1 MSSNASVELARHAF
15 RERRIGP
22 RYSGKLHLATTISVS
37 LLVALASA
45 AMVEGVR
52 PLEWLTIPLTF
63 LYANLS
69 EYLGHRGPMHHKTR
83 FLYKVFERHSIE
95 HHSFFTDKA
104 ATFDTSRDY
113 KAVLFPPVLLFFF
126 IGGFAIPVGALLY
139 WLISPNVCFL
149 FVLTAVLYF
158 LNYEVLHFAY
168 HAHPDSWLGRLPLM
182 SRLRQHHITHHNR
195 RLMTRYNFNIT
206 YPICDLV
213 FGTLYRGADG
223 DKTLETDHSG
233 APIHE

>member
-1 MSSNASVELARHAF
+1 MSERSVDTARNAF

-22 RYSGKLHLATTISVS
+22 RYSGPLHLATTIVVCVS
-37 LLVALASA
+37 IAGLSA
-45 AMVEGVR
+45 AMLDTVR
-52 PLEWLTIPLTF
+52 PWEWLTIPLTF

-69 EYLGHRGPMHHKTR
+69 EYLGHRGPMHKKTR
-83 FLYKVFERHSIE
+83 FLTKVFERHSIE
-95 HHSFFTDKA
+95 HHAFFTDTA

-126 IGGFAIPVGALLY
+126 IGGFALPVGALMY

-149 FVLTAVLYF
+149 FVLTSVLYF
-158 LNYEVLHFAY
+158 LNYVLLHFAY
-168 HAHPDSWLGRLPLM
+168 HADPASWVGRLPLM

-206 YPICDLV
+206 YPICDRL
-213 FGTLYRGADG
+213 FGTLYR
-223 DKTLETDHSG
+223 ETGNSS
-233 APIHE
+233 

>member
-1 MSSNASVELARHAF
+1 MSTNSVETARNLF
-15 RERRIGP
+15 RKRRIGP
-22 RYSGKLHLATTISVS
+22 RYSGPLHLATTISIS

-45 AMVEGVR
+45 LQLDDVR

-83 FLYKVFERHSIE
+83 FLSKVFERHSIE

-104 ATFDTSRDY
+104 ATFDSSRDY
-113 KAVLFPPVLLFFF
+113 KAVLFPPILLIFF

-158 LNYEVLHFAY
+158 LNYELLHFAY
-168 HAHPDSWLGRLPLM
+168 HADPASWIGRMPFM
-182 SRLRQHHITHHNR
+182 DRLRQHHIMHHDR

-206 YPICDLV
+206 YPICDRF
-213 FGTLYRGADG
+213 FGTLYRDPANR
-223 DKTLETDHSG
+223 
-233 APIHE
+233 